1 MAWLS
6 QLEFCMRTTS
16 ASPELVSRLPQTG
29 ETIDGKYLVDGL
41 CRQDEAAVVLE
52 ATRVPFGER
61 VAIEVLR
68 PEWASHGIV
77 VDRFLRDGEA
87 AMRIRSEHAVRVLD
101 EGLLEDASPY
111 LVLEH
116 VEGQSLEAIV
126 SRWGCLPVTTAVDCV
141 LQAMEAIAQAHS
153 YGIVHGDL
161 TPAKMF
167 VSRRPDRTWCVKVDF
182 GHRKVTQ
189 PSESAESPVPCA
201 ADVRTDVRA
210 LGAVL
215 HVFLTGSPPG
225 EAPRKSLPRALGEVV
240 KRALANGPREC
251 FTSVSQLARMLA
263 PFGTAAARVS
273 CERIECLLEDR
284 VSELAWPAPRT
295 PVWGDPL
302 PANDPDPDPWPRP
315 FVAPASGR
323 VVLVALTMLAA
334 LGAAAFAALYMSVPR
349 GEPPSVGVA
358 EMQPTT
364 AMTPLRDRPA
374 DRAAAPAAAGGLG
387 K

>member
-1 MAWLS
+1 MAWVS
-6 QLEFCMRTTS
+6 QLEPSMRTTS
-16 ASPELVSRLPQTG
+16 TSPELDSHLSQTG
-29 ETIDGKYLVDGL
+29 ETIAPH
-41 CRQDEAAVVLE
+41 R
-52 ATRVPFGER
+52 
-61 VAIEVLR
+61 
-68 PEWASHGIV
+68 
-77 VDRFLRDGEA
+77 
-87 AMRIRSEHAVRVLD
+87 
-101 EGLLEDASPY
+101 
-111 LVLEH
+111 VLEH

-126 SRWGCLPVTTAVDCV
+126 SRWGSLPVTTAVDCV
-141 LQAMEAIAQAHS
+141 MQAMEAIAQAHS

-182 GHRKVTQ
+182 GPRRVTQ
-189 PSESAESPVPCA
+189 PSESGESPVLCG

-215 HVFLTGSPPG
+215 HVFLTGAPPSR
-225 EAPRKSLPRALGEVV
+225 EAPRRSLPRALGEVV

-251 FTSVSQLARMLA
+251 FTSVSQLASMLA

-284 VSELAWPAPRT
+284 VSELVWPTPRT
-295 PVWGDPL
+295 PVWSEQL
-302 PANDPDPDPWPRP
+302 PANDADPDPWPRT

-334 LGAAAFAALYMSVPR
+334 LGAAAFTALYMSVPR
-349 GEPPSVGVA
+349 GEPSSVGVA

-364 AMTPLRDRPA
+364 AVTPLRDRPA
-374 DRAAAPAAAGGLG
+374 DQADPAAAAAAAVGLG